1 MLANGKNDQW
11 RLQTG
16 RKGNV
21 SPLSPADHSD
31 RLPNIVL
38 PGPPVTPQ
46 VFLVLQMLLSNRIA
60 DLSAIAGIIRSD
72 IALTVQVLRLAA
84 EQNQKHLRGLI
95 DIDELVVHLG
105 PTKLK
110 RILEGTD
117 ILSKHPKGIAGVR
130 TFERFCN
137 HARLTAMIAEELA
150 SETASVRQEEA
161 YVAGLLR
168 HLGALPFLL
177 GWKIRDLEESDTGE
191 TGYQLAK
198 VWGLPCPLLDVIS
211 GNRELCD
218 PSTLPLFD
226 LVATAD
232 KHAFRL
238 EIGHTFDI

>member
-1 MLANGKNDQW
+1 MLANGKNH
-11 RLQTG
+11 RRFETG
-16 RKGNV
+16 RKGDV
-21 SPLSPADHSD
+21 SPLPSANRSD
-31 RLPNIVL
+31 RFPEIVL

-60 DLSAIAGIIRSD
+60 DLSAIAGTIRSD

-84 EQNQKHLRGLI
+84 EQNQEHLRGVL

-105 PTKLK
+105 LAKLK
-110 RILEGTD
+110 ILLEDTD
-117 ILSKHPKGIAGVR
+117 ILSMHPKGIAGIQ

-168 HLGALPFLL
+168 HLGALPFVL
-177 GWKIRDLEESDTGE
+177 GWKIPDLEESDTGE

-198 VWGLPCPLLDVIS
+198 VWRLPSPLVDVIS
-211 GNRELCD
+211 GNRELCA

-226 LVATAD
+226 VVATAD

-238 EIGHTFDI
+238 EIGHTFSV

>member
-1 MLANGKNDQW
+1 MRANGKNPQW
-11 RLQTG
+11 RLQAG
-16 RKGNV
+16 CKGNA
-21 SPLSPADHSD
+21 SPLPPVNHYG

-60 DLSAIAGIIRSD
+60 DLSAISGTIRSD

-84 EQNQKHLRGLI
+84 AENQEHLRGLI
-95 DIDELVVHLG
+95 DIDELIVHLG
-105 PTKLK
+105 LTKLK
-110 RILEGTD
+110 SLLEDTD

-130 TFERFCN
+130 TFERFCS

-177 GWKIRDLEESDTGE
+177 GWRIPDLEESDTGE

-198 VWGLPCPLLDVIS
+198 VWRLPHPLVDVIS

-218 PSTLPLFD
+218 PLTLPLFD

-238 EIGHTFDI
+238 QIGHSFHL